1 VFLLSNPG
9 VGLTRL
15 VERLLVAPV
24 PRSGARLRIRVRVYE
39 GDCTAKQRSG
49 QSDNV
54 FVANEDDFDAAKHVC
69 KPTESNAGNRIVLN
83 KHFRSELRHT
93 IASLG
98 QSALGD
104 VGFVP
109 LEQILARL
117 HRLLLLFQTS
127 RSDPID
133 HHRHSR

>member
-1 VFLLSNPG
+1 
-9 VGLTRL
+9 
-15 VERLLVAPV
+15 
-24 PRSGARLRIRVRVYE
+24 VRVCE
-39 GDCTAKQRSG
+39 GDCTAQQRSG

-54 FVANEDDFDAAKHVC
+54 FVVVANKDDFDAAEHVC

-83 KHFRSELRHT
+83 QYFRSELRRT

-109 LEQILARL
+109 LEQILGRL